1 MYIRNTW
8 ATRCL
13 CVRMLNRALLTETP
27 SRCNGYMYIIRSYT
41 YIHLTHM
48 CCKGQYTARFSTICL
63 EEIKFTHVHTIYKL
77 KILSTHTTHTHSHT
91 RQQNATLSRVLS
103 LWLLTCHVVS
113 LARMDKALNA
123 VAWHTYIHTGLRL
136 CMRACGVFDCVCV
149 CVFECVC
156 AFDC

>member
-13 CVRMLNRALLTETP
+13 CVRMLNRALLTDIP

-41 YIHLTHM
+41 YIRLTHM

-77 KILSTHTTHTHSHT
+77 KILSTHTTHTQSYKAT
-91 RQQNATLSRVLS
+91 ECNALACALIVAADLS
-103 LWLLTCHVVS
+103 CC
-113 LARMDKALNA
+113 LACAHGQSIERSC
-123 VAWHTYIHTGLRL
+123 VTYIHTYWPASVYACVWCVRL
-136 CMRACGVFDCVCV
+136 CVCV